1 MISTCLANN
10 SRSPPWKRREAAWEG
25 TLRARQVITAG
36 AVVASTVLITAACS
50 SSSSG
55 AAAGSAASN
64 TASSSSTGS
73 SSSNIDFATCDSV
86 AQCGGMSAL
95 VAAAKKEG
103 QLNVITLPSNW
114 ANYGTIMSDF
124 KAKYGISITDAN
136 PEGSSAQELQAVTQ
150 LKGQSTAPDVVDV
163 GGSFA
168 AEGQQKGLWAPYEV
182 QTWSDIPAAA
192 KASDGDYYAD
202 YGGYVAIGYEPAK
215 IKGAPTTFKSLLTG
229 PYKNQVAID
238 GSPAQTGSAFAAV
251 YAAALSD
258 GGSFANIAP
267 GVSYF
272 KQLKAA
278 GNFNPVEGT
287 PATVQ
292 SGETPILVWW
302 DYLLN
307 SEVKTVVKDLKI
319 VIPSDGV
326 YAGYY
331 DQAISASAPD
341 PAAARLWEEFLYST
355 QGQNL
360 FLEGSTRPIELPTL
374 VSNGSINKTEE
385 AALPSVPGSGGLD
398 LPTTAQNTAAENVVT
413 QQWPSV
419 SG

>member
-1 MISTCLANN
+1 
-10 SRSPPWKRREAAWEG
+10 
-25 TLRARQVITAG
+25 
-36 AVVASTVLITAACS
+36 VVASTVLVTAACS
-50 SSSSG
+50 SSSTTP
-55 AAAGSAASN
+55 AAGSSSP
-64 TASSSSTGS
+64 TASSSSAAAATS
-73 SSSNIDFATCDSV
+73 SVNYATCDSV
-86 AQCGGMSAL
+86 SACGGTSAL

-114 ANYGTIMSDF
+114 ANYGAIMADF
-124 KAKYGISITDAN
+124 TKEYGIHITDAN
-136 PEGSSAQELQAVTQ
+136 PEGSSAQELQAVKQ

-168 AEGQQKGLWAPYEV
+168 AQGDTEGLWAPYEV
-182 QTWSDIPAAA
+182 QTWSSIPASA
-192 KASDGDYYAD
+192 KASNGDYYAD
-202 YGGYVAIGYEPAK
+202 YGGYVAIGYDPSK
-215 IKGAPTTFKSLLTG
+215 VKVAPTTFKSLLTG
-229 PYKNQVAID
+229 PYKNEVAID

-251 YAAALSD
+251 YAAALAN
-258 GGSFANIAP
+258 GGSLGNIAP

-272 KQLKAA
+272 KQLKTA
-278 GNFNPVEGT
+278 GNFNAVEGT

-341 PAAARLWEEFLYST
+341 PAAARLWEEFLYSS

-360 FLEGSTRPIELPTL
+360 FLEGSTRPIELPSL
-374 VSNGSINKTEE
+374 VTNGTVNTAAN
-385 AALPSVPGSGGLD
+385 AALPAVPGSSTLQ
-398 LPTTAQNTAAENVVT
+398 LPTIAQQTTAGNVVD

-419 SG
+419 

>member
-168 AEGQQKGLWAPYEV
+168 AEDQVRPDLV
-182 QTWSDIPAAA
+182 
-192 KASDGDYYAD
+192 
-202 YGGYVAIGYEPAK
+202 
-215 IKGAPTTFKSLLTG
+215 
-229 PYKNQVAID
+229 QVAAYRPVQERGRD
-238 GSPAQTGSAFAAV
+238 RWQ
-251 YAAALSD
+251 
-258 GGSFANIAP
+258 P
-267 GVSYF
+267 GPDRVGVRRRVRRGPVQRRLVREHRPRH
-272 KQLKAA
+272 QLL
-278 GNFNPVEGT
+278 
-287 PATVQ
+287 Q
-292 SGETPILVWW
+292 
-302 DYLLN
+302 
-307 SEVKTVVKDLKI
+307 
-319 VIPSDGV
+319 
-326 YAGYY
+326 
-331 DQAISASAPD
+331 
-341 PAAARLWEEFLYST
+341 
-355 QGQNL
+355 
-360 FLEGSTRPIELPTL
+360 
-374 VSNGSINKTEE
+374 
-385 AALPSVPGSGGLD
+385 
-398 LPTTAQNTAAENVVT
+398 AAEGGR
-413 QQWPSV
+413 QLQP
-419 SG
+419 GRGDPGH